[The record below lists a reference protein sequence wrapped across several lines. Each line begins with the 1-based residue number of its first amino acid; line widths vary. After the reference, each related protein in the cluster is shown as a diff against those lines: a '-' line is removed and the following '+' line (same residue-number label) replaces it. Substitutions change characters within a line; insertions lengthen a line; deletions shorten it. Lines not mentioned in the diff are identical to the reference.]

1 MERAARLIPALV
13 GLGLLAACGAD
24 GAPERPAYTIGPDVT
39 IGIDSHGNT
48 DVGATVGVGRG
59 PVTVIVGL

>member
-1 MERAARLIPALV
+1 MVDATGVEFAYR
-13 GLGLLAACGAD
+13 GAD